1 MVLLLHK
8 QSKMSGQDLEF
19 SHLGPRAVRDA
30 PRVVTCFI
38 SVPFLVS
45 KGLMLRTD
53 APPAYLS
60 PKLTMVTVIL
70 QGVLF
75 LLFRTVSRVTGAA
88 WCWLGRIFAVD
99 KHTVVKK
106 AMIIGDTLHGQTVLQ
121 NYCLID

>member
-45 KGLMLRTD
+45 KGLNYAAHRCSTSLSVAEADNGDGHSTRSII
-53 APPAYLS
+53 PPFSNCLS
-60 PKLTMVTVIL
+60 SHWSCL
-70 QGVLF
+70 VLVGPYF
-75 LLFRTVSRVTGAA
+75 CCR
-88 WCWLGRIFAVD
+88 
-99 KHTVVKK
+99 
-106 AMIIGDTLHGQTVLQ
+106 QTHRCQ
-121 NYCLID
+121 ESYDN